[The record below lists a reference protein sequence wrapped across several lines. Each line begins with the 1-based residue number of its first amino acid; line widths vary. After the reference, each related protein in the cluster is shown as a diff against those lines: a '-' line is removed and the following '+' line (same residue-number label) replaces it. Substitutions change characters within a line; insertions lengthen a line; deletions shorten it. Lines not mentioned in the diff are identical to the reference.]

1 MRTARLETLADGVFA
16 IVMTLL
22 VFELRVPELP
32 GAAAADLWAEVVRLG
47 PSLLSFIVSF
57 LVLGVYWVGHH
68 SQFQYIRRADQ
79 TLLWLNILFLMCVS
93 LVPFSAGMLGRH
105 GEQQLAIILYGGN
118 LILVALTHFCMWW
131 YATQNRRLVDEDIA
145 PAIVGLGKRLSLTP
159 PAFYLLAIAL
169 SFISTSLSLLI
180 YIFMLVPYVLGLFY
194 RAGGSD
200 LRDNNA

>member
-32 GAAAADLWAEVVRLG
+32 GAAAADLWAGVVRLG